1 MARYHEYARLTLN
14 ENANGFH
21 LHLEPLH
28 DLHVNLDKVDH
39 ISTESYRE
47 VVSLSTSFFYN
58 KSGRHVFFA
67 STNEWTCFPTSAIS
81 VIKGLRNHKRNCS
94 YFMLKT
100 IMNFPTVNDKRKN
113 LFPLTKTKWR
123 MSLFA
128 HGSELK
134 ASASPKSRS
143 SSLPK
148 PPREEARIRT
158 SGFTSFETFA
168 KAIHIENPQTR
179 ERPIVLK
186 FLNSK
191 IPSTPKSPSHGH
203 AEICSHFDDGHR
215 SQVVGGR

>member
-1 MARYHEYARLTLN
+1 MCRSSVTIHIAFSHFPWCAQYVGNILYTWMARYHEYARLTLN

-100 IMNFPTVNDKRKN
+100 IMTFPTVNDKRKN
-113 LFPLTKTKWR
+113 LFPLTETKWR
-123 MSLFA
+123 IAGWA
-128 HGSELK
+128 HLR
-134 ASASPKSRS
+134 AHHNLRRAHRPRIRS

-148 PPREEARIRT
+148 PPT
-158 SGFTSFETFA
+158 
-168 KAIHIENPQTR
+168 
-179 ERPIVLK
+179 
-186 FLNSK
+186 
-191 IPSTPKSPSHGH
+191 
-203 AEICSHFDDGHR
+203 
-215 SQVVGGR
+215 